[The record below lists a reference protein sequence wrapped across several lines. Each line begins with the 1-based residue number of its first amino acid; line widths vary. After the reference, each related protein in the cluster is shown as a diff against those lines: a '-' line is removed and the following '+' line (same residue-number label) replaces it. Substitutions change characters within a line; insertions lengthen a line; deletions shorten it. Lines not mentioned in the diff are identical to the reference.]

1 MWFLQSNAS
10 FCHGDDRLGAYADLL
25 GAMEFPDYW
34 LVSCSDAFTFF
45 VINFEWPI
53 GNSRPIEQ
61 LVRCGSELCIE
72 SSGGFLPFD
81 MDSLEYEQ
89 RAKTGV
95 WLKLKNRGL
104 RLELVQP
111 RYRHILKMHGE
122 YILRVR

>member
-81 MDSLEYEQ
+81 MDSLEYEL
-89 RAKTGV
+89 RATS
-95 WLKLKNRGL
+95 WGL
-104 RLELVQP
+104 AEVKESWTPARTSSAQVP
-111 RYRHILKMHGE
+111 PHIKDAW
-122 YILRVR
+122 